1 MNPIE
6 KIASVIT
13 DWAFVL
19 LQAPILA
26 VWCLLIGY
34 MLFLTVSAL
43 IARIVE
49 RKPAPAGFVTTRFSI
64 VVPAHNEAAVIA
76 HCLKSLNALDYPVG
90 MRRVIVVA
98 DNCTDDT
105 ARIAATS
112 ATVYKRL
119 DTHHRGKGYAL
130 EWGLRRLFANDGGW
144 TDAVVIFDADTVVDS
159 QFLRQM
165 EARLRSGSLAL
176 QGQYKLLDPFHNWR
190 TALLYSALLL
200 HNRMRPLARQALG
213 WTTLL
218 KGNGMCFSRT
228 LLERLGW
235 SAYGLAEDIEYTTT
249 LLDAGVRVESVPA
262 AVLYAEA
269 PRTRAQADTQRM
281 RWEGGRFALARRD
294 GMRLLHSSLR
304 SHSAPRFDWAMDLL
318 TPPMA
323 ILIGI
328 PLLMTLLNAGLW
340 LLLSMLGMSTPVA
353 GYAVWAWLA
362 LFFGA
367 CIHVVGGLL
376 ISGADPR
383 AYLYLLATPIFLIWK
398 LQIYVVMLLGRSPRG
413 WVRTERTSIA
423 QTGQDR

>member
-1 MNPIE
+1 MNSIE
-6 KIASVIT
+6 TIAGVIT
-13 DWAFVL
+13 DWGAVL
-19 LQAPILA
+19 LQAPVLA

-34 MLFLTVSAL
+34 MLFLTGSAL
-43 IARIVE
+43 IARLVE
-49 RKPAPAGFVTTRFSI
+49 RKPAPPGFVTTRFSI
-64 VVPAHNEAAVIA
+64 IVPAHNEATVIA
-76 HCLKSLNALDYPVG
+76 QCLNSLNALDYPVG
-90 MRRVIVVA
+90 MRRVVVVA

-105 ARIAATS
+105 VRIATTG
-112 ATVYKRL
+112 ATVYERR
-119 DTHHRGKGYAL
+119 DMHHKGKGYAL

-144 TDAVVIFDADTVVDS
+144 TDAVVIFDADTVADS

-200 HNRMRPLARQALG
+200 HNRLRPLARQALG

-249 LLDAGVRVESVPA
+249 LLDAGIRVESVPG

-294 GMRLLHSSLR
+294 GMRLLRSALHSR
-304 SHSAPRFDWAMDLL
+304 SAPRLDWAMDLL

-323 ILIGI
+323 ILVGV
-328 PLLMTLLNAGLW
+328 PLLMAFLNAGLW
-340 LLLSMLGMSTPVA
+340 LLLSMLSMGAPII
-353 GYAVWAWLA
+353 GFAVWAWLA
-362 LFFGA
+362 LFLGA
-367 CIHVVGGLL
+367 CMHVVGGLL
-376 ISGADPR
+376 ISGSDPR
-383 AYLYLLATPIFLIWK
+383 AYLYLLATPIFLVWK
-398 LQIYVVMLLGRSPRG
+398 LQIYVVMLLGRGPRG

-423 QTGQDR
+423 QTGQDL